1 MDCEAVMPFTCGTN
15 NVGIGTCG
23 TNNVGIGYEF
33 FYLALC
39 KSNDRRKEKKEL
51 HTLLDMLDR
60 EKALRY
66 PRKVIQSVAHEYM
79 MEFWKRQQDNT
90 DEFDPD
96 PDPLLDDEGEII
108 LYPNGGGGGKGA
120 IVDWLLRYNN
130 FFHDIRKENILT
142 EAMRQSILD

>member
-1 MDCEAVMPFTCGTN
+1 MMRTAFERLNRPHKIRHPNDTN
-15 NVGIGTCG
+15 TPKEKGVCRT
-23 TNNVGIGYEF
+23 ES
-33 FYLALC
+33 
-39 KSNDRRKEKKEL
+39 KSKDRRKEKKEL
-51 HTLLDMLDR
+51 HTLLDVLDR